1 MKTIDINDSDL
12 QNIGNVIETTLYIVD
27 MVCSQINV
35 GFKTV
40 NNFTI
45 VFAHFYI

>member
-1 MKTIDINDSDL
+1 MTFMIVVYKILAI
-12 QNIGNVIETTLYIVD
+12 VIETTLYIVD
-27 MVCSQINV
+27 MVCSLINV
-35 GFKTV
+35 GFKSV

>member
-1 MKTIDINDSDL
+1 MI
-12 QNIGNVIETTLYIVD
+12 VIYKILVIVIATTFFIVD
-27 MVCSQINV
+27 MVCSLINV

-45 VFAHFYI
+45 VSAHFYI

>member
-1 MKTIDINDSDL
+1 MIVIYKILAI
-12 QNIGNVIETTLYIVD
+12 VIETTLYIVD
-27 MVCSQINV
+27 MVCSPINV